1 MSQYKIVIDSCG
13 ELPEDLKAD
22 GHFCTV
28 PLLLDV
34 DGYQITDDE
43 TFNQRDRGEGKPKR
57 YIVFKAYGKRR
68 QRLRQGDTQEIR
80 QDDKTKRNHCVRQ
93 GQKRRRRICYSAKA
107 CRK

>member
-34 DGYQITDDE
+34 DIRSQMMKLLI
-43 TFNQRDRGEGKPKR
+43 R
-57 YIVFKAYGKRR
+57 
-68 QRLRQGDTQEIR
+68 EI
-80 QDDKTKRNHCVRQ
+80 
-93 GQKRRRRICYSAKA
+93 S
-107 CRK
+107 CRE

>member
-34 DGYQITDDE
+34 DGYQMMKLLI
-43 TFNQRDRGEGKPKR
+43 R
-57 YIVFKAYGKRR
+57 
-68 QRLRQGDTQEIR
+68 EI
-80 QDDKTKRNHCVRQ
+80 
-93 GQKRRRRICYSAKA
+93 S
-107 CRK
+107 CRE

>member
-43 TFNQRDRGEGKPKR
+43 TFNQRD
-57 YIVFKAYGKRR
+57 FL
-68 QRLRQGDTQEIR
+68 QR
-80 QDDKTKRNHCVRQ
+80 V
-93 GQKRRRRICYSAKA
+93 KA
-107 CRK
+107 CIHSPKSSCPSPERLTTTCFMILLPIVKITGLPCR

>member
-43 TFNQRDRGEGKPKR
+43 TFNHCAWLMAG
-57 YIVFKAYGKRR
+57 
-68 QRLRQGDTQEIR
+68 LRKLAQVQLSSSKSMALSGR
-80 QDDKTKRNHCVRQ
+80 
-93 GQKRRRRICYSAKA
+93 
-107 CRK
+107 

>member
-1 MSQYKIVIDSCG
+1 MYKIVIDSCG

-43 TFNQRDRGEGKPKR
+43 TFNQRD
-57 YIVFKAYGKRR
+57 FL
-68 QRLRQGDTQEIR
+68 QRVKSCI
-80 QDDKTKRNHCVRQ
+80 
-93 GQKRRRRICYSAKA
+93 
-107 CRK
+107 

>member
-43 TFNQRDRGEGKPKR
+43 TFNQRDFLQRVR
-57 YIVFKAYGKRR
+57 HVFTARNLPA
-68 QRLRQGDTQEIR
+68 RLRSVI
-80 QDDKTKRNHCVRQ
+80 
-93 GQKRRRRICYSAKA
+93 
-107 CRK
+107 

>member
-43 TFNQRDRGEGKPKR
+43 TFNQRDFLQR
-57 YIVFKAYGKRR
+57 VKAYS
-68 QRLRQGDTQEIR
+68 QPEIFLPVSGALYE
-80 QDDKTKRNHCVRQ
+80 CV
-93 GQKRRRRICYSAKA
+93 
-107 CRK
+107 

>member
-43 TFNQRDRGEGKPKR
+43 TFNQRD
-57 YIVFKAYGKRR
+57 FL
-68 QRLRQGDTQEIR
+68 QR
-80 QDDKTKRNHCVRQ
+80 V
-93 GQKRRRRICYSAKA
+93 KA
-107 CRK
+107 CIQPEIFLPVSGALYECV

>member
-34 DGYQITDDE
+34 DGYQITDDLL
-43 TFNQRDRGEGKPKR
+43 RILDSCHRGGS
-57 YIVFKAYGKRR
+57 
-68 QRLRQGDTQEIR
+68 RLRES
-80 QDDKTKRNHCVRQ
+80 VVL
-93 GQKRRRRICYSAKA
+93 
-107 CRK
+107 

>member
-13 ELPEDLKAD
+13 ELSEDLKAD

-43 TFNQRDRGEGKPKR
+43 TFNQRDFLQR
-57 YIVFKAYGKRR
+57 VKA
-68 QRLRQGDTQEIR
+68 
-80 QDDKTKRNHCVRQ
+80 
-93 GQKRRRRICYSAKA
+93 
-107 CRK
+107 

>member
-13 ELPEDLKAD
+13 ELSEDLKAD

-43 TFNQRDRGEGKPKR
+43 TFNQRDFLQR
-57 YIVFKAYGKRR
+57 VKAFTARNLPA
-68 QRLRQGDTQEIR
+68 RLRSVI
-80 QDDKTKRNHCVRQ
+80 
-93 GQKRRRRICYSAKA
+93 
-107 CRK
+107 

>member
-43 TFNQRDRGEGKPKR
+43 TERFLADSKGMYSQP
-57 YIVFKAYGKRR
+57 
-68 QRLRQGDTQEIR
+68 EIFLPVSGALYE
-80 QDDKTKRNHCVRQ
+80 CV
-93 GQKRRRRICYSAKA
+93 
-107 CRK
+107 

>member
-43 TFNQRDRGEGKPKR
+43 TFNPASRKTDVRNAQTDPFPLVPATWINGNPFCGCPIFFNIIPVSSTPGRFPN
-57 YIVFKAYGKRR
+57 
-68 QRLRQGDTQEIR
+68 RLPFSI
-80 QDDKTKRNHCVRQ
+80 
-93 GQKRRRRICYSAKA
+93 
-107 CRK
+107 

>member
-43 TFNQRDRGEGKPKR
+43 TFNIFQEEFKKEKIKIINSLEKSLGFELPISYSLTKTLNLYKEIEGKK
-57 YIVFKAYGKRR
+57 
-68 QRLRQGDTQEIR
+68 
-80 QDDKTKRNHCVRQ
+80 
-93 GQKRRRRICYSAKA
+93 
-107 CRK
+107 

>member
-13 ELPEDLKAD
+13 ELSEDLKAD

-43 TFNQRDRGEGKPKR
+43 TFTESKGMYSQP
-57 YIVFKAYGKRR
+57 
-68 QRLRQGDTQEIR
+68 EIFLP
-80 QDDKTKRNHCVRQ
+80 VS
-93 GQKRRRRICYSAKA
+93 GALYESL
-107 CRK
+107 

>member
-34 DGYQITDDE
+34 DGYQITE
-43 TFNQRDRGEGKPKR
+43 SKGMYSQP
-57 YIVFKAYGKRR
+57 
-68 QRLRQGDTQEIR
+68 EIFLPVSGALYE
-80 QDDKTKRNHCVRQ
+80 CV
-93 GQKRRRRICYSAKA
+93 
-107 CRK
+107 